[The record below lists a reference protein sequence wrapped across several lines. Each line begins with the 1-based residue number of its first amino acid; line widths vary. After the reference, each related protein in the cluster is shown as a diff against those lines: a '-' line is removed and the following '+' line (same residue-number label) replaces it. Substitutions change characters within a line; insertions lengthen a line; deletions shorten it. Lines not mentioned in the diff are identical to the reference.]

1 MWDPVG
7 DRNPGQRYTLT
18 GRTICLQERPTM
30 SQYPRTQRPP
40 IWTRRD
46 LMRLAI
52 ALPAGAFLSNLKL
65 FAQPHAGKVKITD
78 IKAMGLDHIAGN
90 CLIRID
96 TDSGLRLRRSGGHRA
111 HRPCPYR

>member
-1 MWDPVG
+1 
-7 DRNPGQRYTLT
+7 
-18 GRTICLQERPTM
+18 M
-30 SQYPRTQRPP
+30 SQHPGIQHPP
-40 IWTRRD
+40 TWTRRD

-65 FAQPHAGKVKITD
+65 FAEPHAGKVKIVD

-96 TDSGLRLRRSGGHRA
+96 TDSGLTGSARPGQPVRSRVLVSK
-111 HRPCPYR
+111 P